1 MSDNEEFESILNK
14 MEVVMAR
21 NKYQKKVAAILCVIA
36 VVFTLVGCK
45 KETPAPDSKDETAA
59 SPSDDPVVEPSEA
72 LVIEM
77 GVGVGPVRFG
87 MSKEEVI
94 KHLGQPDK
102 IEEFMHDIVRL
113 DYISSRGL
121 NFGLSRGLHFG
132 LNPTVGVN
140 YIKCHSKEYPGY
152 SHITTFAERTKKGVA
167 MGASRNQI
175 VTAYGEPDSTAS
187 RGAFTILYYDNLR
200 SEMIITN
207 DRLVGIKMIT
217 F

>member
-1 MSDNEEFESILNK
+1 MDG
-14 MEVVMAR
+14 
-21 NKYQKKVAAILCVIA
+21 NKYFKKAFVILCAAI
-36 VVFTLVGCK
+36 VVFTLAGCK
-45 KETPAPDSKDETAA
+45 KDAPAPDSEDETAA
-59 SPSDDPVVEPSEA
+59 SPSEDPVVEPSEA
-72 LVIEM
+72 LVIEL

-102 IEEFMHDIVRL
+102 GIEELGQDTVRL

-140 YIKCHSKEYPGY
+140 YIKCYSKEYPGY

-175 VTAYGEPDSTAS
+175 TAVYGEPDSTAS

-200 SEMIITN
+200 SEMILTN